1 MAKNIAVGIDIG
13 TSSVK
18 VMVAEREKGEETPR
32 VLGFGSALSQGI
44 RRGCVVDAED
54 VSEAIVAALKDAEKA
69 SGISMKNAY
78 VSLCGMSLGS
88 MRQKGMVMVSRAD
101 SEITE
106 HDVRRAVEM
115 SQAQLPSLANKS
127 IVHTD
132 PLYFVVDHDTVSH
145 NPVGLVGGKLEVE
158 TLFTTGAA
166 QYMQNLVKGMEA
178 AGIAVDDIVAAPFA
192 ESMSVLSKRQKEA
205 GVALV
210 NIGAGTTSIVVY
222 EEGVPLSLEV
232 FPVGSEHIT
241 RDIAIGFQM
250 PMDAAEAMKCNS
262 ASESGNKT
270 RLESIVEARLSDIFE
285 LVDKHLK
292 KMGRQKLLPAGVVIT
307 GGGAN
312 LADIAEFAKRELKLP
327 AEVGTA
333 QNIQSN
339 YSKIQDPKWS
349 VVAGLCLYGLE
360 KEAGY
365 SSYFMKGAGGAAA
378 RWFRSFLP

>member
-1 MAKNIAVGIDIG
+1 M
-13 TSSVK
+13 
-18 VMVAEREKGEETPR
+18 
-32 VLGFGSALSQGI
+32 
-44 RRGCVVDAED
+44 
-54 VSEAIVAALKDAEKA
+54 
-69 SGISMKNAY
+69 
-78 VSLCGMSLGS
+78 
-88 MRQKGMVMVSRAD
+88 
-101 SEITE
+101 
-106 HDVRRAVEM
+106 
-115 SQAQLPSLANKS
+115 
-127 IVHTD
+127 
-132 PLYFVVDHDTVSH
+132 DHGTVSH
-145 NPVGLVGGKLEVE
+145 NPIGLVGGKLEVE

-166 QYMQNLVKGMEA
+166 QYMQNLVKGMET
-178 AGIAVDDIVAAPFA
+178 AGVAVDDIVAAPFA
-192 ESMSVLSKRQKEA
+192 ESISVLSKRQKEA

-241 RDIAIGFQM
+241 RDIAIGFQL

-270 RLESIVEARLSDIFE
+270 RLANIIEARLSDIFE

-312 LADIAEFAKRELKLP
+312 LADIAEFAKQELKLP
-327 AEVGTA
+327 AEVGIV

-349 VVAGLCLYGLE
+349 VAAGLCLYGLQ
-360 KEAGY
+360 KKADG
-365 SSYFMKGAGGAAA
+365 
-378 RWFRSFLP
+378 

>member
-1 MAKNIAVGIDIG
+1 MAKNIVVGIDIG

-18 VMVAEREKGEETPR
+18 AMVAEKEKGEETPR
-32 VLGFGSALSQGI
+32 VLGFGFALSQGI
-44 RRGCVVDAED
+44 RRGCVVDTDDAA
-54 VSEAIVAALKDAEKA
+54 EAITAALKDAEKA
-69 SGISMKNAY
+69 SGISARNAY

-88 MRQKGMVMVSRAD
+88 VRQKGMVMVSRAD

-115 SQAQLPSLANKS
+115 SQTQLPSLANKS

-132 PLYFVVDHDTVSH
+132 PLYFVVDHDAVSH
-145 NPVGLVGGKLEVE
+145 DPVGLVGGKLEVE
-158 TLFTTGAA
+158 TLFTTGSA
-166 QYMQNLVKGMEA
+166 QYMQNLVKSMEA

-192 ESMSVLSKRQKEA
+192 ESMSVLSKRQKEV
-205 GVALV
+205 GVALI
-210 NIGAGTTSIVVY
+210 NIGAGTTSIIVY

-241 RDIAIGFQM
+241 RDIAIGFQL
-250 PMDAAEAMKCNS
+250 PMDAAEAMKCNA

-270 RLESIVEARLSDIFE
+270 RLANIIEARLSDIFE
-285 LVDKHLK
+285 LADKHLK

-312 LADIAEFAKRELKLP
+312 LADVAEFAKKELKLP
-327 AEVGTA
+327 AEVGMA
-333 QNIQSN
+333 QNIQST
-339 YSKIQDPKWS
+339 YSKIQDPRWS
-349 VVAGLCLYGLE
+349 VAAGLCLYGLE

-365 SSYFMKGAGGAAA
+365 GSYFMKGAGGSVA